1 MSVRPKLVSL
11 HRWIGLAVGA
21 LLLVQGLT
29 GAAMVFR
36 DELNHALH
44 HSALT
49 VVPGGPTLPVQ
60 TLLDEVRALHP
71 TLNVLRI
78 EYPKSAN
85 EAFWFRMEA
94 QGGGAI
100 RYVSVDPYRGTITRD
115 APLFDWPAH
124 WLFELHQELLL
135 GPAGEN
141 IVGVEAVALL
151 VLAIL
156 GPLLWWPG
164 RRRLR
169 RAFSVTFG
177 AGGYRGM
184 RDLHRVGG
192 VAIAVVLITTACTG
206 ILVVW
211 RTEVQN
217 VAAKVMPMAIRPSPK
232 VAKRAGV
239 PLLPVDEFVA
249 SARAKYGDS
258 LVKSVRFPGG
268 HGRVVAVYL
277 QAAGTM
283 RPRATDQI
291 WFDGYSG
298 AQIGSYE
305 AATLPA
311 GATFLDWTL
320 PVHTGQALGFAG
332 RVLFLV
338 GGLGL
343 AGLVATGFV
352 QWLLRR
358 RLERHSEL
366 AVRLPLKSAR
376 LSFRDSAAIARSRDG
391 GDSTAIARA
400 RGNSDATEARA
411 IDGTASAGAVDI
423 VVARAWEE
431 TRRIRAIELRA
442 ADGHELPAFTAG
454 AHIDVHLPNGLVRQ
468 YSIWSDPA
476 DRMRYC
482 IAVLREEGS
491 RGGSIAIHALRAGA
505 TLRIGA
511 PRNTFSLHDSPSTS
525 LLIAGG
531 IGVTPILAMA
541 AHLARLGRPFDVH
554 YCARRRADAAF
565 VTRLKD
571 AVATAGSMTLHLGDE
586 PEPGRFDA
594 RLALSAAPEGAHVY
608 VCGPRRL
615 IESVQKSAHA
625 FGWPAGR
632 VHSELFQSAQPP
644 VDSRPFE
651 LQLQRS
657 GRTLHVP
664 ADRTALEVLEAH
676 GIAVPSSCRQGLC
689 GTCATPVLSGT
700 PEHHDR
706 VLTPAERAR
715 GNLFTPCCSR
725 AQTAVLVLDL

>member
-1 MSVRPKLVSL
+1 MTVSLRPKLVSL
-11 HRWIGLAVGA
+11 HRWIGLTVGA
-21 LLLVQGLT
+21 LLLLQGLT

-44 HSALT
+44 YSALT
-49 VVPGGPTLPVQ
+49 VVPAGPTLPVQ
-60 TLLDEVRALHP
+60 KLLDEVHALHP
-71 TLNVLRI
+71 ALNVLRI
-78 EYPKSAN
+78 EYPKRAD

-94 QGGGAI
+94 PGGGAI

-115 APLFDWPAH
+115 APLLDWPAH

-135 GPAGEN
+135 GSAGEN
-141 IVGVEAVALL
+141 IVGTEAVALL
-151 VLAIL
+151 ALAIL

-164 RRRLR
+164 RRRMR
-169 RAFSVTFG
+169 SGFSVTFG

-184 RDLHRVGG
+184 RDLHRVTG
-192 VAIAVVLITTACTG
+192 VIIALVLITTACTG

-211 RTEVQN
+211 RTAAQN
-217 VAAKVMPMAIRPSPK
+217 VAAKMMTMAIRPSPK
-232 VAKRAGV
+232 VAQRAGV
-239 PLLPVDEFVA
+239 PLLAVDEFVA
-249 SARAKYGDS
+249 RAHAKYGES

-277 QAAGTM
+277 QAAGTV

-291 WFDGYSG
+291 WYDGYTG
-298 AQIGSYE
+298 AQLGSYE
-305 AATLPA
+305 AAALPA
-311 GATFLDWTL
+311 GTTFLDWTL
-320 PVHTGQALGFAG
+320 PVHTGQALGFPG
-332 RVLFLV
+332 RLLFFA

-343 AGLVATGFV
+343 AGLGLTGFV
-352 QWLLRR
+352 QWILRR

-366 AVRLPLKSAR
+366 AARLPPKNA
-376 LSFRDSAAIARSRDG
+376 LSGFDV
-391 GDSTAIARA
+391 T
-400 RGNSDATEARA
+400 
-411 IDGTASAGAVDI
+411 
-423 VVARAWEE
+423 VARAWEE
-431 TRRIRAIELRA
+431 TQRIRAIELRA
-442 ADGHELPAFTAG
+442 ANGGELPVFTAG

-476 DRMRYC
+476 DRTRYC
-482 IAVLREEGS
+482 IAVLREAGS
-491 RGGSIAIHALRAGA
+491 RGGSIAVHALRAGA

-511 PRNTFSLHDSPSTS
+511 PRNTFPLHDSPSTS

-541 AHLARLGRPFDVH
+541 AQLARLSRPFDVH

-565 VTRLKD
+565 VTRLED
-571 AVATAGSMTLHLGDE
+571 AVATAGSMTLHLADE

-608 VCGPRRL
+608 VCGPHRL
-615 IESVQKSAHA
+615 IEAVQKSARA
-625 FGWPAGR
+625 FGWSPGR
-632 VHSELFQSAQPP
+632 VHSELFQAALPP

-664 ADRTALEVLEAH
+664 ADRTALEVLEQN

-689 GTCATPVLSGT
+689 GTCATPILSGT

-706 VLTPAERAR
+706 VLTAAERAR

-725 AQTAVLVLDL
+725 AQSATLLLDL

>member
-1 MSVRPKLVSL
+1 L
-11 HRWIGLAVGA
+11 HRWIGLGVGA

-36 DELNHALH
+36 DELNHTVH

-49 VVPGGPTLPVQ
+49 VVPAGPTVRVQ
-60 TLLDEVRALHP
+60 KLLDDVRALHP

-78 EYPKSAN
+78 EYPKRAD

-94 QGGGAI
+94 PGGGAI

-115 APLFDWPAH
+115 APLIQWPAH

-151 VLAIL
+151 ALAIL

-164 RRRLR
+164 RRRLQSG
-169 RAFSVTFG
+169 FSVTFG
-177 AGGYRGM
+177 AGGYRGT

-192 VAIAVVLITTACTG
+192 VLVALVLITTACTG

-211 RTEVQN
+211 RTEVQD
-217 VAAKVMPMAIRPSPK
+217 VAAKVMPMAIRPAPK

-239 PLLPVDEFVA
+239 PLRPVDEFVA
-249 SARAKYGDS
+249 SAHAKYGES
-258 LVKSVRFPGG
+258 MVKSVRFPGG
-268 HGRVVAVYL
+268 HGRVIAVYL
-277 QAAGTM
+277 QAAGTV

-311 GATFLDWTL
+311 GTTFLDWML
-320 PVHTGQALGFAG
+320 PVHTGQALGFGG
-332 RVLFLV
+332 RLLFFV

-343 AGLVATGFV
+343 AGLGVTGFV

-366 AVRLPLKSAR
+366 AARLPRKSVSFGSSAGGLADASAR
-376 LSFRDSAAIARSRDG
+376 SADE
-391 GDSTAIARA
+391 TAT
-400 RGNSDATEARA
+400 GA
-411 IDGTASAGAVDI
+411 IDVT
-423 VVARAWEE
+423 VARAWEE
-431 TRRIRAIELRA
+431 ARRIRAVELRA
-442 ADGHELPAFTAG
+442 ADGRELPAFTAG

-491 RGGSIAIHALRAGA
+491 RGGSIAIHALRVGA

-511 PRNTFSLHDSPSTS
+511 PRNTFPLHDSPATT

-541 AHLARLGRPFDVH
+541 AQLARLGKPFNVH
-554 YCARRRADAAF
+554 YCARRRAEAAF
-565 VTRLKD
+565 VTRLND

-608 VCGPRRL
+608 VCGPPRL
-615 IESVQKSAHA
+615 IDAVEKSARA
-625 FGWPAGR
+625 FRWSPSR

-657 GRTLHVP
+657 GRTLRVP
-664 ADRTALEVLEAH
+664 ADRTALEVLEEN
-676 GIAVPSSCRQGLC
+676 GVAVPSSCRQGLC
-689 GTCATPVLSGT
+689 GTCATSILSGT

-706 VLTPAERAR
+706 VLTPAERERA
-715 GNLFTPCCSR
+715 NLFTPCCSR
-725 AQTAVLVLDL
+725 ARTPVLVLDL